1 MIVFK
6 TFLKVLNKCKA
17 PIIMYTIFLIFFGGF
32 NMQTSDNQISFT
44 ESRPDIV
51 LVNQDEE
58 EGITKN
64 FIEYIK
70 AKSNTKDIE
79 QTEEAINDAIFY
91 RNVNYVIYIPK
102 NFNDDFLNH
111 KNPQLE
117 IKSTGDYMA
126 SLAEMMIER
135 YFKVANIY
143 NDLETDEEKIIK
155 GINDAL
161 EENLEIEMTSKLD
174 TKNLEKATLYYN
186 FINYCLLAGC
196 IYVICLVLSS
206 FKKET
211 IRKRTII
218 SSMKD
223 REFNQKLLIAN
234 SIFAFVLW
242 FVYILLSFILI
253 GKTMFT
259 THGILLM
266 SNAFIFTICTLT
278 LAFLIGNLSVDKN
291 AVNGIVNVIALGSS
305 FLCGAFV
312 PMEFLPDIVLKIAHI
327 LPSYYFIKSNELV
340 KNLEIV
346 SGNALQPIFMNMGI
360 LLLFSACFILL
371 TNVISRKKRHIA

>member
-44 ESRPDIV
+44 ESKPDIV
-51 LVNQDEE
+51 LINQDEE

-64 FIEYIK
+64 FIEYMK

-126 SLAEMMIER
+126 SLSKMMIER

-143 NDLETDEEKIIK
+143 NDIETDEEKIIK

-206 FKKET
+206 FKRET

-223 REFNQKLLIAN
+223 REFNHKLLIAN
-234 SIFAFVLW
+234 SGFAFVLW

-266 SNAFIFTICTLT
+266 TNAFIFTICTLT

-346 SGNALQPIFMNMGI
+346 SGNTLQPIFMNMGI

>member
-1 MIVFK
+1 
-6 TFLKVLNKCKA
+6 
-17 PIIMYTIFLIFFGGF
+17 
-32 NMQTSDNQISFT
+32 
-44 ESRPDIV
+44 
-51 LVNQDEE
+51 
-58 EGITKN
+58 
-64 FIEYIK
+64 
-70 AKSNTKDIE
+70 
-79 QTEEAINDAIFY
+79 
-91 RNVNYVIYIPK
+91 
-102 NFNDDFLNH
+102 
-111 KNPQLE
+111 
-117 IKSTGDYMA
+117 
-126 SLAEMMIER
+126 
-135 YFKVANIY
+135 
-143 NDLETDEEKIIK
+143 
-155 GINDAL
+155 
-161 EENLEIEMTSKLD
+161 
-174 TKNLEKATLYYN
+174 
-186 FINYCLLAGC
+186 
-196 IYVICLVLSS
+196 
-206 FKKET
+206 
-211 IRKRTII
+211 
-218 SSMKD
+218 MKD